1 MRTTIDLPDALFRT
15 LKARAALEGVSMK
28 ALLGRA
34 LEAALQAPASTVHVA
49 PPRPPLPSIRVGNP
63 LPEGL
68 SNAQLFELLGEDLD
82 RR

>member
-1 MRTTIDLPDALFRT
+1 MRTTIDLPDGLFRS

-28 ALLGRA
+28 ALIGRA
-34 LEAALQAPASTVHVA
+34 LEAGLQAPAIAVQGRTT
-49 PPRPPLPSIRVGNP
+49 RPPLPSIRVGNP

-68 SNAQLFELLGEDLD
+68 SNARLFELLGEDLD